1 VLHLGEHNIT
11 GGIGNLTN
19 EAYEEAARQITE
31 ASQRGDFAENLQAL
45 YRHFPRGRLQ
55 RKNALPRRT
64 AQDFG
69 LILESC
75 LNRAEAAYRHI
86 YESDAP
92 LMYFVNSLNMPLP
105 NHFRIAADVVL
116 NIDLR
121 RAFEKNNLDEERI
134 RTLLDEAERL
144 KIPLDG
150 PALEFS
156 LRRTIER
163 LARYL
168 AENPATLPLLEN
180 LNTAVMLARSM
191 PFPVDLWEPSMCFM
205 TSHAICIRACER
217 RWSGEMPRQRPGP
230 PGSAFSARICPSG
243 WIRWLR
249 LAFHSMW
256 VEPQWKVVSP
266 LRTPRRATGGG

>member
-1 VLHLGEHNIT
+1 MLFRDE
-11 GGIGNLTN
+11 
-19 EAYEEAARQITE
+19 
-31 ASQRGDFAENLQAL
+31 QRRIL
-45 YRHFPRGRLQ
+45 
-55 RKNALPRRT
+55 
-64 AQDFG
+64 G

-105 NHFRIAADVVL
+105 NRFRIAADVVL

-150 PALEFS
+150 PALEFA

-180 LNTAVMLARSM
+180 LNTAVTLARSI
-191 PFPVDLWEPSMCFM
+191 PFAVDLWEAQHVFYDISRDLYPRMREEM
-205 TSHAICIRACER
+205 ER
-217 RWSGEMPRQRPGP
+217 GDAAAEAWT
-230 PGSAFSARICPSG
+230 ARF
-243 WIRWLR
+243 R
-249 LAFHSMW
+249 LLSENLS
-256 VEPQWKVVSP
+256 VR
-266 LRTPRRATGGG
+266 LD